1 MISASILAFSSLF
14 AQAQHPEPHTQ
25 KVIVKNGELITELG
39 SEANSDTSKEISIT
53 IHTSDAHE
61 ILSGLDQENGVKV
74 MGSVKMITIDEDGNE
89 QIVEFDLDDMP
100 EGFDF
105 DIQELGAG
113 SLDGLPEM
121 LEMMRGQQGDFD
133 IEIDRLH
140 GDSEH
145 EGWGGEHNEHGQ
157 RGERGEHDGA
167 WMFGRSDMGNNM
179 PHMMD
184 MGNMGQFMIMAQPNE
199 HGQRGERGEHD
210 GAWMFGRS
218 DMGNN
223 MPHMMDMGNMGQFMI
238 MAQPMMMG
246 QNRNPWS
253 DNNRGNNDMAEEM
266 HHRIDNLEEMV
277 DEMHHRLDDLEGS
290 LENIESMLHE
300 LLERR

>member
-25 KVIVKNGELITELG
+25 KVIVKNGEIITELG

-61 ILSGLDQENGVKV
+61 ILSGLDQEKGVKV
-74 MGSVKMITIDEDGNE
+74 MGSVKMITIDEDGNK

-100 EGFDF
+100 EDFDF
-105 DIQELGAG
+105 DIQGLLGEE
-113 SLDGLPEM
+113 LDGLPEM
-121 LEMMRGQQGDFD
+121 LGMMRGQQGDFD

-145 EGWGGEHNEHGQ
+145 EGWGGEHDEHGQ

-167 WMFGRSDMGNNM
+167 WIFGRSDMGN
-179 PHMMD
+179 D
-184 MGNMGQFMIMAQPNE
+184 
-199 HGQRGERGEHD
+199 
-210 GAWMFGRS
+210 
-218 DMGNN
+218 

-253 DNNRGNNDMAEEM
+253 DNNRGNNDMVEEM

>member
-25 KVIVKNGELITELG
+25 KVIVKNGEIITELG

-61 ILSGLDQENGVKV
+61 ILSGLDQEKGVKV
-74 MGSVKMITIDEDGNE
+74 MGSVKMITIDEDGNK

-100 EGFDF
+100 EDFDF
-105 DIQELGAG
+105 DIQGLLGEE
-113 SLDGLPEM
+113 LDGLPI
-121 LEMMRGQQGDFD
+121 LGEMMRGQQGDFD
-133 IEIDRLH
+133 IGIDRLH

-145 EGWGGEHNEHGQ
+145 EGWGDEHA
-157 RGERGEHDGA
+157 GA
-167 WMFGRSDMGNNM
+167 WMFDRSDMGNNM
-179 PHMMD
+179 PRMMD
-184 MGNMGQFMIMAQPNE
+184 MNDWMDMEMIMVP
-199 HGQRGERGEHD
+199 
-210 GAWMFGRS
+210 
-218 DMGNN
+218 
-223 MPHMMDMGNMGQFMI
+223 
-238 MAQPMMMG
+238 PMMMG
-246 QNRNPWS
+246 KYRNPWS
-253 DNNRGNNDMAEEM
+253 DNNRGNNDMIEEM
-266 HHRIDNLEEMV
+266 HHRLDNLEEMV

>member
-1 MISASILAFSSLF
+1 MLSVSILAFSSLF

-25 KVIVKNGELITELG
+25 KVIVKNGEIITELG
-39 SEANSDTSKEISIT
+39 SEAKTDTSKEISIT
-53 IHTSDAHE
+53 IHASDAHE

-74 MGSVKMITIDEDGNE
+74 MGSVKMITIDEDGNK
-89 QIVEFDLDDMP
+89 QTVEFDLDDMP

-113 SLDGLPEM
+113 SLDGIPEM

-133 IEIDRLH
+133 IEIDTLH

-145 EGWGGEHNEHGQ
+145 EGWD
-157 RGERGEHDGA
+157 GEHD
-167 WMFGRSDMGNNM
+167 
-179 PHMMD
+179 
-184 MGNMGQFMIMAQPNE
+184 
-199 HGQRGERGEHD
+199 EHD
-210 GAWMFGRS
+210 GVWMFDRS

-253 DNNRGNNDMAEEM
+253 DSNRGNNDMAEEM

>member
-1 MISASILAFSSLF
+1 MISVSILAFSSLF
-14 AQAQHPEPHTQ
+14 AIAQHPEPHTQ
-25 KVIVKNGELITELG
+25 KVIVKNGEIITELG
-39 SEANSDTSKEISIT
+39 SEANTDTSKEISIT
-53 IHTSDAHE
+53 IHASDAHE
-61 ILSGLDQENGVKV
+61 ILSGLDEENGVKV

-89 QIVEFDLDDMP
+89 QTVEFDLDDMP

-105 DIQELGAG
+105 DIQQLGAG

-121 LEMMRGQQGDFD
+121 LEMMRGPQGDLD
-133 IEIDRLH
+133 LEIDMLH

-145 EGWGGEHNEHGQ
+145 DEHDEH
-157 RGERGEHDGA
+157 GEHDGV
-167 WMFGRSDMGNNM
+167 WMFDRSDMGN
-179 PHMMD
+179 
-184 MGNMGQFMIMAQPNE
+184 
-199 HGQRGERGEHD
+199 
-210 GAWMFGRS
+210 
-218 DMGNN
+218 MGNN
-223 MPHMMDMGNMGQFMI
+223 MPRMMDMGNMGQFMI

-253 DNNRGNNDMAEEM
+253 DNNRGNNDMVEDM

-277 DEMHHRLDDLEGS
+277 DEMHHRIDDLEGS

>member
-25 KVIVKNGELITELG
+25 KVIVKNGEIITELG

-61 ILSGLDQENGVKV
+61 ILSGLDQEKGVKI
-74 MGSVKMITIDEDGNE
+74 MGSVKMITIDEDGNK

-133 IEIDRLH
+133 IEIDTLH

-145 EGWGGEHNEHGQ
+145 EGWGGEHDQHDQHDQHGEHG
-157 RGERGEHDGA
+157 ERTQHGEHGGA
-167 WMFGRSDMGNNM
+167 WMFGRGDMGNNM
-179 PHMMD
+179 P
-184 MGNMGQFMIMAQPNE
+184 
-199 HGQRGERGEHD
+199 R
-210 GAWMFGRS
+210 
-218 DMGNN
+218 
-223 MPHMMDMGNMGQFMI
+223 MMDMGNMGQFMI

>member
-1 MISASILAFSSLF
+1 MISVSILAFSSLF
-14 AQAQHPEPHTQ
+14 AQAQHPESHTQ
-25 KVIVKNGELITELG
+25 KVIVKNGEIITELG

-53 IHTSDAHE
+53 IRASDAH
-61 ILSGLDQENGVKV
+61 
-74 MGSVKMITIDEDGNE
+74 
-89 QIVEFDLDDMP
+89 DMP

-105 DIQELGAG
+105 DIQGLLGEEL
-113 SLDGLPEM
+113 DELPEM
-121 LEMMRGQQGDFD
+121 LEMMRGHQGDFD

-145 EGWGGEHNEHGQ
+145 EGWGGEYGEHGQ
-157 RGERGEHDGA
+157 RGEYGEHDGA
-167 WMFGRSDMGNNM
+167 WMFGRSN
-179 PHMMD
+179 
-184 MGNMGQFMIMAQPNE
+184 
-199 HGQRGERGEHD
+199 
-210 GAWMFGRS
+210 
-218 DMGNN
+218 MGNN

-246 QNRNPWS
+246 QNRNPWGG
-253 DNNRGNNDMAEEM
+253 NNRSNNDMVEEM

>member
-25 KVIVKNGELITELG
+25 KVIVKNGEIITELG

-61 ILSGLDQENGVKV
+61 ILSGLDQEKGVKV
-74 MGSVKMITIDEDGNE
+74 MGSVKMITIDEDGNK

-100 EGFDF
+100 EGFD
-105 DIQELGAG
+105 IQGLLGEE
-113 SLDGLPEM
+113 LDGLPEM
-121 LEMMRGQQGDFD
+121 LGMMRGQQGDFD

-145 EGWGGEHNEHGQ
+145 EGWGGEHDEHGQ

-167 WMFGRSDMGNNM
+167 WIFGRSDMSHDM

-184 MGNMGQFMIMAQPNE
+184 MGDMGQFMIMAQPNE
-199 HGQRGERGEHD
+199 RGQRGERGEHD
-210 GAWMFGRS
+210 GAWIFGRS
-218 DMGNN
+218 DMSNN

-253 DNNRGNNDMAEEM
+253 DNNRGNNDMVEEM

-277 DEMHHRLDDLEGS
+277 DEMHHRIDNLEGS

>member
-1 MISASILAFSSLF
+1 MISVSILAFSSLF
-14 AQAQHPEPHTQ
+14 AIAQHPEPHTQ
-25 KVIVKNGELITELG
+25 KVIVKNGEIITELG
-39 SEANSDTSKEISIT
+39 SEAKTDTSKEISIT
-53 IHTSDAHE
+53 IHASDAHE

-74 MGSVKMITIDEDGNE
+74 MGSVKMITIDEDGNK
-89 QIVEFDLDDMP
+89 QTVEFDLDDMP

-133 IEIDRLH
+133 IEIDTLH

-145 EGWGGEHNEHGQ
+145 EGWGGEHDQHDQHGEHG
-157 RGERGEHDGA
+157 ERDQQGEHDGA
-167 WMFGRSDMGNNM
+167 WMFDRSDMGNSMPRMIYMGNMGDNM

-184 MGNMGQFMIMAQPNE
+184 MGN
-199 HGQRGERGEHD
+199 
-210 GAWMFGRS
+210 
-218 DMGNN
+218 MGNN

-246 QNRNPWS
+246 QNRNPWG
-253 DNNRGNNDMAEEM
+253 DNNRGNNDMVEEM

>member
-61 ILSGLDQENGVKV
+61 ILSGLDQEKGVKV

-253 DNNRGNNDMAEEM
+253 DSNRGNNDMAEEM

>member
-1 MISASILAFSSLF
+1 MISVSILALSSLLAI
-14 AQAQHPEPHTQ
+14 AQNPEPHTQ
-25 KVIVKNGELITELG
+25 KVIVKNGKIITELG
-39 SEANSDTSKEISIT
+39 SESNTDTSKEISIT
-53 IHTSDAHE
+53 IHASDAHE

-89 QIVEFDLDDMP
+89 QHVEFDLGDMP

-105 DIQELGAG
+105 DIHELLGEE
-113 SLDGLPEM
+113 LDGLPIFG
-121 LEMMRGQQGDFD
+121 EMMRGQQGDFD
-133 IEIDRLH
+133 IETDRLH
-140 GDSEH
+140 SGSEH
-145 EGWGGEHNEHGQ
+145 EGWD
-157 RGERGEHDGA
+157 GEHD
-167 WMFGRSDMGNNM
+167 
-179 PHMMD
+179 
-184 MGNMGQFMIMAQPNE
+184 
-199 HGQRGERGEHD
+199 EHD
-210 GAWMFGRS
+210 GVWMFDRS
-218 DMGNN
+218 NMGNN

-253 DNNRGNNDMAEEM
+253 DNNRGNNDMVEEM

-277 DEMHHRLDDLEGS
+277 DEMHHRIDDLEGS

>member
-1 MISASILAFSSLF
+1 MISVSILAFSSLLAL
-14 AQAQHPEPHTQ
+14 AQNPEPHTQ
-25 KVIVKNGELITELG
+25 KVIVKNGEVITELG
-39 SEANSDTSKEISIT
+39 SEEKTGTSKEISIT
-53 IHTSDAHE
+53 IHASDAHE
-61 ILSGLDQENGVKV
+61 ILSGIDRENGVKV
-74 MGSVKMITIDEDGNE
+74 MGRVKMITIDEDGNE
-89 QIVEFDLDDMP
+89 QTVEFDLDDMP

-105 DIQELGAG
+105 DIQQLGAG

-121 LEMMRGQQGDFD
+121 LEMMRGQQSGFD
-133 IEIDRLH
+133 IEIDMLH

-145 EGWGGEHNEHGQ
+145 EGWGGEH
-157 RGERGEHDGA
+157 GEMKDRMKGYLGEHDGA
-167 WMFGRSDMGNNM
+167 WMFDRSDMGNNM
-179 PHMMD
+179 P
-184 MGNMGQFMIMAQPNE
+184 
-199 HGQRGERGEHD
+199 R
-210 GAWMFGRS
+210 
-218 DMGNN
+218 
-223 MPHMMDMGNMGQFMI
+223 MMDMGNMGQFMI

-253 DNNRGNNDMAEEM
+253 NNNRSNNDMVEEV

>member
-25 KVIVKNGELITELG
+25 KVIVKNGEIITELG

-61 ILSGLDQENGVKV
+61 ILSGLDQEKGVKI
-74 MGSVKMITIDEDGNE
+74 MGSVKMITIDEDGNK

-100 EGFDF
+100 EGFD
-105 DIQELGAG
+105 IQGLLGEE
-113 SLDGLPEM
+113 LDGLPEM
-121 LEMMRGQQGDFD
+121 LGMMRGQQGDFD

-145 EGWGGEHNEHGQ
+145 EGWGGEHDEHGQ

-167 WMFGRSDMGNNM
+167 W
-179 PHMMD
+179 
-184 MGNMGQFMIMAQPNE
+184 I
-199 HGQRGERGEHD
+199 
-210 GAWMFGRS
+210 FGRS

-253 DNNRGNNDMAEEM
+253 DNNRGNNDMVEEM

-277 DEMHHRLDDLEGS
+277 EEMHHRLDDLEGS

-300 LLERR
+300 LVERR